1 MSEADD
7 IKAAAAASAD
17 ASSAALSADE
27 KRLKAREA
35 FFDILEREKETHK
48 DIHKKAKE
56 ELADMEIAKSMGI
69 ERLELAEKRRDVLDK
84 FNAQEQ
90 EANKAAY
97 KAAKENSDLTKEEL
111 ETAKEVYYQKQK
123 TLLLAQKANEAQRE
137 GAKSAQSMAARY
149 LGLTKDGGK
158 MFDSLG
164 DKTVGFVEEMGEMLT
179 VSNIAAAG
187 LTKIAEASFA
197 LAVEQDAAAVAFNK
211 STGQAGTYNAQI
223 RGLERGMVNAGVSS
237 AEAGQAFTDLFTTV
251 TDFSNMSERTQND
264 LAKNVALLN
273 ELGVSSA
280 ESAQSIQFLTKVM
293 GKSAEQATAQTRE
306 IFVFAQELGV
316 SAAGMSADFIKMQP
330 QIAALGDTGV
340 QAFKDL
346 QAQAKATGMSFD
358 SLLSITAKFDTFA
371 SAADQVG
378 KLNAVMGGPFLNT
391 LEMVAATDPAER
403 MRKLSEGIN
412 ASGLSF
418 DDMSYYQ
425 KKAMTSAAG
434 LNSEME
440 LAMLMSGKLENARG
454 PVKSQADF
462 EDLAAQTAEF
472 NTVFEEMKQFGMSLA
487 VSFGP
492 LVSMLKTGIDFLS
505 EYPEAVKMVT
515 GALVGMA
522 LAVSIL
528 TTGLTLMAIAKA
540 LGDGG
545 KTMLIGALV
554 AGAVIGGGLGIA
566 AAMVPADGSTSSG
579 KGYAKGTS
587 GAPGGT
593 AMVGERGPEMVSLP
607 KGSQVAANG
616 SAAFN
621 RQVAQPPA
629 TGGSTTP
636 SAPPVVNVTV
646 KIGDQELKQLVQSVE
661 VKPYVDGKKSK
672 LYDSMMTGI
681 SQEIMKT
688 A

>member
-1 MSEADD
+1 MSEEE
-7 IKAAAAASAD
+7 D
-17 ASSAALSADE
+17 A
-27 KRLKAREA
+27 
-35 FFDILEREKETHK
+35 
-48 DIHKKAKE
+48 KKAE
-56 ELADMEIAKSMGI
+56 ELYKWMKAQEESAERKRDIAYEELKDMELAKSLGI
-69 ERLELAEKRRDVLDK
+69 ERLEIAEKEIDLRSKELAL
-84 FNAQEQ
+84 AQEL
-90 EANKAAY
+90 NKAAY
-97 KAAKENSDLTKEEL
+97 KKGEYDKEKYKSAKDQYEQT
-111 ETAKEVYYQKQK
+111 QKQ
-123 TLLLAQKANEAQRE
+123 LLLEERKNEAQLE
-137 GAKSAQSMAARY
+137 GVKGAESAAIRF

-158 MFDSLG
+158 MFDNWA
-164 DKTVGFVEEMGEMLT
+164 DKADGFGKKMKELLT
-179 VSNIAAAG
+179 VKNLAAAG
-187 LTKIAEASFA
+187 ITKVVEATVA
-197 LAVEQDAAAVAFNK
+197 LAIEQDAAAVAFNK
-211 STGQAGTYNAQI
+211 ATGQAGAYNAQI
-223 RGLERGMVNAGVSS
+223 AGLERSMFNAGVTS
-237 AEAGQAFTDLFTTV
+237 ADAGQAFADLFTTV
-251 TDFSNMSERTQND
+251 TDFSNMSESTQMD
-264 LAKNVALLN
+264 LAKTTALLN
-273 ELGVSSA
+273 ELGVSSS

-293 GKSAEQATAQTRE
+293 GQSTTQAASQTRE
-306 IFVFAQELGV
+306 LFVFAQELGV

-330 QIAALGDTGV
+330 HIAALGDTGV

>member
-1 MSEADD
+1 MGNGDGNEIDNE
-7 IKAAAAASAD
+7 KLAAALEARRERANMTSEEYDKRQLERD
-17 ASSAALSADE
+17 AEKLGKQEDIIKKLKEIEKLGYARNDIDKREIDNAIEKIRLKEEELRLTTGLSA
-27 KRLKAREA
+27 
-35 FFDILEREKETHK
+35 
-48 DIHKKAKE
+48 
-56 ELADMEIAKSMGI
+56 
-69 ERLELAEKRRDVLDK
+69 
-84 FNAQEQ
+84 EQ
-90 EANKAAY
+90 
-97 KAAKENSDLTKEEL
+97 
-111 ETAKEVYYQKQK
+111 
-123 TLLLAQKANEAQRE
+123 QKAFLLEVDSLEARKEGMDKME
-137 GAKSAQSMAARY
+137 GALQRW
-149 LGLTKDGGK
+149 LGLTQDGGK
-158 MFDSLG
+158 MFDNLG
-164 DKTVGFVEEMGEMLT
+164 NKAMGAAQKFSRMMNPANL
-179 VSNIAAAG
+179 AAAG
-187 LTKIAEASFA
+187 ITKVAQATVA
-197 LAVEQDAAAVAFNK
+197 LALEQDAAAVAFNK
-211 STGQAGTYNAQI
+211 ATGQAGEYNSQI
-223 RGLERGMVNAGVSS
+223 RGLERSMVNAGVTS
-237 AEAGQAFTDLFTTV
+237 AEAGQAFADLFNTV
-251 TDFSNMSERTQND
+251 TDFSNMSKGTQMN
-264 LAKNVALLN
+264 LAKTVAVLN
-273 ELGVSSA
+273 ELGVSSS

-293 GKSAEQATAQTRE
+293 GQSTDQAAAQTRE
-306 IFVFAQELGV
+306 IFAFAQELGV

>member
-1 MSEADD
+1 MSEEDD
-7 IKAAAAASAD
+7 
-17 ASSAALSADE
+17 
-27 KRLKAREA
+27 
-35 FFDILEREKETHK
+35 
-48 DIHKKAKE
+48 KKAKAE
-56 ELADMEIAKSMGI
+56 ELYKWMKAQEESAERKRDIAYEELKDMELAKSLGI
-69 ERLELAEKRRDVLDK
+69 ERLEIAEKEIDLRSKELAL
-84 FNAQEQ
+84 AQEL
-90 EANKAAY
+90 NKAAY
-97 KAAKENSDLTKEEL
+97 KKGEYDKEKYKSAKDQYEQT
-111 ETAKEVYYQKQK
+111 QKQ
-123 TLLLAQKANEAQRE
+123 LLLEERKNEAQLE
-137 GAKSAQSMAARY
+137 GVKGAESAAIRF

-158 MFDSLG
+158 MFDNWA
-164 DKTVGFVEEMGEMLT
+164 DKADGFGKKMKELLT
-179 VSNIAAAG
+179 VKNLAAAG
-187 LTKIAEASFA
+187 ITKVVEATVA
-197 LAVEQDAAAVAFNK
+197 LAIEQDAAAVAFNK
-211 STGQAGTYNAQI
+211 ATGQAGAYNAQI
-223 RGLERGMVNAGVSS
+223 AGLERSMFNAGVTS
-237 AEAGQAFTDLFTTV
+237 ADAGQAFADLFTTV
-251 TDFSNMSERTQND
+251 TDFSNMSESTQMD
-264 LAKNVALLN
+264 LAKTTALLN
-273 ELGVSSA
+273 ELGVSSS

-293 GKSAEQATAQTRE
+293 GQSTGQAAAQTRE
-306 IFVFAQELGV
+306 IFAFAQELGV

>member
-316 SAAGMSADFIKMQP
+316 SAAGMSAD
-330 QIAALGDTGV
+330 
-340 QAFKDL
+340 
-346 QAQAKATGMSFD
+346 
-358 SLLSITAKFDTFA
+358 
-371 SAADQVG
+371 QVG

>member
-545 KTMLIGALV
+545 KTMLIG
-554 AGAVIGGGLGIA
+554 
-566 AAMVPADGSTSSG
+566 
-579 KGYAKGTS
+579 
-587 GAPGGT
+587 
-593 AMVGERGPEMVSLP
+593 PEMVSLP